1 MIRGQI
7 RNCAS
12 GLKTIVNAVI
22 YSVERLGNVIV
33 LSLFFLSLFALTGL
47 QLYMGVLSQ
56 ACIENFDPKQVTTF
70 YLLNYFIFMTLSD
83 DVCC

>member
-1 MIRGQI
+1 MSELTP
-7 RNCAS
+7 AA

-56 ACIENFDPKQVTTF
+56 ACIEDFDPSQVRGVTNQVIKED
-70 YLLNYFIFMTLSD
+70 Y
-83 DVCC
+83 

>member
-1 MIRGQI
+1 MAC
-7 RNCAS
+7 NAS

-47 QLYMGVLSQ
+47 QLYMGVLTQ
-56 ACIENFDPKQVTTF
+56 ACIKDFDPKQVNTF
-70 YLLNYFIFMTLSD
+70 RWNPSILK
-83 DVCC
+83 